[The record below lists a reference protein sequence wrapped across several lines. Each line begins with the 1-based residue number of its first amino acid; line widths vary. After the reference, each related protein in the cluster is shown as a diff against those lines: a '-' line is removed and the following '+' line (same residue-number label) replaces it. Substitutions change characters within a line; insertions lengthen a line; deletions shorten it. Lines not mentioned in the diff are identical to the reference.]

1 MAKIKIFRNCKGID
15 YFDKTSLENILS
27 ECELIG
33 NPDLENLIDKV
44 QEKYLVCAYD
54 NNDEIIGFMALENG
68 DYNLSINTLYVHY
81 NNRRKGVASSLLKA
95 ATKIAKLYNKDTL
108 DLVVK
113 YDNDNARKLY
123 KDSHFIEIKFQ
134 DKNIIHMVKFSDNIA
149 YIIGGILYETL
160 SAEGAEKSLSNLN
173 EIDEKSFPKFYKY
186 LRTENKDELLNKI
199 ISSDLFK
206 KTKEILSKIEENH
219 YQTNDIKS
227 LIFKINNNEQFENQY
242 KPFQSEDKE
251 ILKKILLSIMAKE
264 YFSYQQEVED
274 ELDDFRSLKI

>member
-54 NNDEIIGFMALENG
+54 NNDEIIGFMALENE

-95 ATKIAKLYNKDTL
+95 ATKIAKSYNKDTL

-160 SAEGAEKSLSNLN
+160 SAEGTEKSLSNLN
-173 EIDEKSFPKFYKY
+173 EINEKSFPKFYKY

-199 ISSDLFK
+199 IASDLFK

-264 YFSYQQEVED
+264 YFSHQQEVED

>member
-1 MAKIKIFRNCKGID
+1 MAKIKIFRNCKGIG

-54 NNDEIIGFMALENG
+54 NNDEIIGFMALENE

-95 ATKIAKLYNKDTL
+95 ATKIAKSYNKDTL

-134 DKNIIHMVKFSDNIA
+134 DKNIIHMVKFSDNIT

-199 ISSDLFK
+199 IASDLFK

-264 YFSYQQEVED
+264 YFSHQQEVED

>member
-1 MAKIKIFRNCKGID
+1 MAKIKIFRNCKGIG

-54 NNDEIIGFMALENG
+54 NNDEIIGFMALENE

-95 ATKIAKLYNKDTL
+95 ATKIAKSYNKDTL

-160 SAEGAEKSLSNLN
+160 SAEGTEKSLSNLN

-199 ISSDLFK
+199 IASDLFK

-251 ILKKILLSIMAKE
+251 ILKKIFLSIMAKE

-274 ELDDFRSLKI
+274 